1 VKQKNSACVTNR
13 EIAMVVGELHKLK
26 LAVDAGQPR
35 PEEHEWRA
43 SIATMVGRVLTWH
56 QTERIMLDC
65 GFSRCDI
72 FQSGGVAHQKR
83 QTAEFEA
90 MLKAVAKSVQTQQQ
104 DAKEMQRRL
113 ESFSAR
119 LLETEALYNRLAM
132 HVNALLGKVRE
143 IGARLDMEEAGKN
156 V

>member
-1 VKQKNSACVTNR
+1 MKQKNSAYVTNR
-13 EIAMVVGELHKLK
+13 EIAIVVGELHKLK

-56 QTERIMLDC
+56 QTERIMHDC

-83 QTAEFEA
+83 RTAELES
-90 MLKAVAKSVQTQQQ
+90 MLEAVAKSAQSQHE

-119 LLETEALYNRLAM
+119 LMETEGLYNRLAM

-143 IGARLDMEEAGKN
+143 IGERLDSQEAGTN